1 MSKPFYS
8 LLVLAAGLLL
18 ANAQDTSSPASTEN
32 STTSQQQPQPTPRR
46 MVGGRPVGKEEQ
58 NERYQLF
65 QGRYTPTPGP
75 GEAVMRG
82 TLLPVDAIFK
92 IDTMTGRV
100 WRLNKTSDGFSWLE
114 VKEHE

>member
-1 MSKPFYS
+1 
-8 LLVLAAGLLL
+8 
-18 ANAQDTSSPASTEN
+18 
-32 STTSQQQPQPTPRR
+32 
-46 MVGGRPVGKEEQ
+46 MVRGIPVGKEEQ

>member
-32 STTSQQQPQPTPRR
+32 STTSQQQPQPPARR
-46 MVGGRPVGKEEQ
+46 MVRGIPVEKEEQ
-58 NERYQLF
+58 HGRYQLF
-65 QGRYTPTPGP
+65 QGRYTPTPDTQL
-75 GEAVMRG
+75 ARG
-82 TLLPVDAIFK
+82 TLVPLDAIFK

-100 WRLNKTSDGFSWLE
+100 WRLNKTGEDFIWLE
-114 VKEHE
+114 VEEIVF